1 MKRVRTDIGV
11 RFCDTDM
18 IGHINN
24 TAIAQYAE
32 SGRVSILQATELPAK
47 SMILV
52 NINIDFVG
60 QMHLGDEVWVE
71 TWVSKFG
78 NTSVT
83 LAQEIFANG
92 VVCARTRSVIVTFDY
107 ETNRPTPVPDELR
120 ARFEAFWIPEASAKD

>member
-32 SGRVSILQATELPAK
+32 SGRVGILQATKLPAK

-60 QMHLGDEVWVE
+60 QMHLGDDVWVE

-78 NTSVT
+78 TTSVT
-83 LAQEIFANG
+83 LAQEIIANG
-92 VVCARTRSVIVTFDY
+92 KVCARTRSVIVTFDY
-107 ETNRPTPVPDELR
+107 ATNRPTPIPADLR
-120 ARFEAFWIPEASAKD
+120 ARFEEYWIPEETPA